1 MAPWPPP
8 TRRQQRPPSSS
19 RDNPECPQ
27 GHKTALLGDRRPA
40 RCWLGAGAVGHR
52 DVPASTLSTGLRDSP
67 HILPHSSCILRGA
80 AWSAE
85 PLAPWQGNGG
95 SPACFTLTRDSAD
108 RRGSKDRQLGSGTP
122 PSGSYLLLQGRWR
135 RPSRPFPAE
144 KTGQSSWPL

>member
-27 GHKTALLGDRRPA
+27 GHKTALLGDRRAA
-40 RCWLGAGAVGHR
+40 RCWPGAGAVGHR
-52 DVPASTLSTGLRDSP
+52 DVPASTLSSGLRDSP

-85 PLAPWQGNGG
+85 PLAPRQGNGG
-95 SPACFTLTRDSAD
+95 SPACFTLTRDSA
-108 RRGSKDRQLGSGTP
+108 GQTWEQRQTAWLWNSTFWVIFASPGKMETALQTVSG
-122 PSGSYLLLQGRWR
+122 
-135 RPSRPFPAE
+135 
-144 KTGQSSWPL
+144 